1 MSNRRLM
8 VDSKTLEYVLD
19 TYSEYID
26 NLQIAKLKELLKK
39 DKHHYGNLDVVDIVS
54 SIMQLIID
62 ECGSDIVNDERLKL
76 PFWGFYGY
84 YTNVVFDY
92 HVEITR
98 DIADSE
104 FSQAKF
110 NDGVTI
116 YAKTLPQQAIASTDM
131 QGLVDL
137 PNVVE
142 LHGFNF
148 NFANDT
154 GNITVKLSKDLK
166 IIDCY
171 SFTAR
176 YPNIEIEYPGT
187 VQEFS
192 DMIFENFE
200 SWPDSHKRAFDE
212 DLQEEASPKIKC
224 LDGTWDYEVFV
235 KDQRYKEWT
244 KN

>member
-1 MSNRRLM
+1 MRKLS

-26 NLQIAKLKELLKK
+26 NLQIAKLKELLSK
-39 DKHHYGNLDVVDIVS
+39 DKHRYSKLDVVDIVS
-54 SIMQLIID
+54 SVMQLIID
-62 ECGSDIVNDERLKL
+62 ECGSDIVNKLKL
-76 PFWGFYGY
+76 PFRGFYGY

-116 YAKTLPQQAIASTDM
+116 YAKTLPQQALGSTHM
-131 QGLVDL
+131 TGLVDL

-154 GNITVKLSKDLK
+154 GDVTVKLSKDLK

-171 SFTAR
+171 SFTTR
-176 YPNIEIEYPGT
+176 YSNIKIEYPGT
-187 VQEFS
+187 VQEFN
-192 DMIFENFE
+192 DMVFENFE
-200 SWPDSHKRAFDE
+200 SWPNSYKWGFDD
-212 DLQEEASPKIKC
+212 DLQEEISPKIEC
-224 LDGTWDYEVFV
+224 LNGTWDREVFIN
-235 KDQRYKEWT
+235 DQRYKEWK

>member
-1 MSNRRLM
+1 MSNKRLM

-26 NLQIAKLKELLKK
+26 NLQIAKLKELLSK
-39 DKHHYGNLDVVDIVS
+39 DKHRYGRLDVVDIVS
-54 SIMQLIID
+54 SVMQLIID
-62 ECGSDIVNDERLKL
+62 ECGVDIVNKLKL
-76 PFWGFYGY
+76 PFQGFYGY

-104 FSQAKF
+104 FAHAKF

-116 YAKTLPQQAIASTDM
+116 YAKTLPQQALGSTYM
-131 QGLVDL
+131 NGLVDL

-154 GNITVKLSKDLK
+154 GNVTVKLSKDLK

-171 SFTAR
+171 SFTTR

-187 VQEFS
+187 MQEFS
-192 DMIFENFE
+192 DMVFENFQ
-200 SWPDSHKRAFDE
+200 SWPDSYKHAFDE
-212 DLQEEASPKIKC
+212 DLQEEISPKIKC
-224 LDGTWDYEVFV
+224 QNGT
-235 KDQRYKEWT
+235 
-244 KN
+244 